1 LEAKKLKLATKGFLF
16 FRKGFLGCNVVSQGE
31 IRTFNKEK
39 KIKIKMKSCLACVA
53 CTMCEVPKHF
63 EQ

>member
-39 KIKIKMKSCLACVA
+39 KNKNKNEKLFGVRSMHHV
-53 CTMCEVPKHF
+53 
-63 EQ
+63 